1 MSHFLGPI
9 APILTDAASV
19 QELNPNGGAVTN
31 QLPSLKTE
39 GNVQRLNLTTFNE
52 FKNVPNQGY
61 SAQHPAAQSDGDD
74 HGRGET
80 GPNSGVGTIIDEQRK
95 DVLLYSSGNKYSPG
109 NAGSN
114 YYNYTFGE
122 QYW

>member
-9 APILTDAASV
+9 APILTDAGSV

-39 GNVQRLNLTTFNE
+39 GDTQRASITSFNE
-52 FKNVPNQGY
+52 YKNVPNQGY
-61 SAQHPAAQSDGDD
+61 SAQHPNAQSDGDE
-74 HGRGET
+74 HGRGEQ
-80 GPNSGVGTIIDEQRK
+80 GPNAGVGTTIDMQRK

-109 NAGSN
+109 SAGSN
-114 YYNYTFGE
+114 YYNFSFGE

>member
-1 MSHFLGPI
+1 MSHFLGPV

-19 QELNPNGGAVTN
+19 QDLNPNGGAVTN
-31 QLPSLKTE
+31 QLPSLKAE
-39 GNVQRLNLTTFNE
+39 GDVQRANITSFNE
-52 FKNVPNQGY
+52 FKDVPNQGY
-61 SAQHPAAQSDGDD
+61 SAQNPAAQSDGDD

-95 DVLLYSSGNKYSPG
+95 DVLLYSSGNKYQHGSG
-109 NAGSN
+109 NN
-114 YYNYTFGE
+114 YYNFSFGE

>member
-9 APILTDAASV
+9 APILTDAAAV

-61 SAQHPAAQSDGDD
+61 SAQHPAAQHDGDD

-109 NAGSN
+109 NSGSN

>member
-39 GNVQRLNLTTFNE
+39 GGDQRLNLTSFNE
-52 FKNVPNQGY
+52 FKNVTNQGY

-109 NAGSN
+109 NAGGN

>member
-9 APILTDAASV
+9 APILTDEASV

-31 QLPSLKTE
+31 QLPSLKVESTI
-39 GNVQRLNLTTFNE
+39 QRASITSFNE

-61 SAQHPAAQSDGDD
+61 SAQNPAAQSDGDD

-109 NAGSN
+109 SAGNN
-114 YYNYTFGE
+114 YYNFSFGE

>member
-1 MSHFLGPI
+1 MAHFLGPI
-9 APILTDAASV
+9 APVLTDANSV

-31 QLPSLKTE
+31 QLPSLKEQGEITRAQ
-39 GNVQRLNLTTFNE
+39 VTSFNE
-52 FKNVPNQGY
+52 YKDVPNQGY
-61 SAQHPAAQSDGDD
+61 DAQHPNAQSDGDD

-95 DVLLYSSGNKYSPG
+95 DVLLYSSGNKYQPG
-109 NAGSN
+109 NN
-114 YYNYTFGE
+114 YYNFAFGE

>member
-9 APILTDAASV
+9 APVLTDAAAV

-31 QLPSLKTE
+31 QLPSLKVE
-39 GNVQRLNLTTFNE
+39 GDIQRVNLTTFNE

-61 SAQHPAAQSDGDD
+61 SQQHPAAQHDGDD

-109 NAGSN
+109 GAGSN
-114 YYNYTFGE
+114 YYSYSFGE

>member
-9 APILTDAASV
+9 APILTDEASV

-31 QLPSLKTE
+31 QLPSLKVE
-39 GNVQRLNLTTFNE
+39 GSIQRTNILSFNE

-61 SAQHPAAQSDGDD
+61 DAQNPAAQSDGDD

-95 DVLLYSSGNKYSPG
+95 DLLLYSSGNKYSPG
-109 NAGSN
+109 GSGSN
-114 YYNYTFGE
+114 YYTYTYGE

>member
-9 APILTDAASV
+9 APILTDATWV

-39 GNVQRLNLTTFNE
+39 GNVQRLNLTSFNE

-61 SAQHPAAQSDGDD
+61 SSQHPAAQSDGDD

>member
-9 APILTDAASV
+9 APILTDEASV

-31 QLPSLKTE
+31 QLPSLKVE
-39 GNVQRLNLTTFNE
+39 GNIQRTSILSFNE

-61 SAQHPAAQSDGDD
+61 DAQNPAAQSDGDD

-95 DVLLYSSGNKYSPG
+95 DLLLGGS
-109 NAGSN
+109 GSN
-114 YYNYTFGE
+114 YYTYTYGE

>member
-1 MSHFLGPI
+1 MCI
-9 APILTDAASV
+9 RD
-19 QELNPNGGAVTN
+19 
-31 QLPSLKTE
+31 
-39 GNVQRLNLTTFNE
+39 R
-52 FKNVPNQGY
+52 GY
-61 SAQHPAAQSDGDD
+61 SAQHPAAQHDGDE

>member
-9 APILTDAASV
+9 SPVLTDAASV

-31 QLPSLKTE
+31 QDPSLKVT
-39 GNVQRLNLTTFNE
+39 GDIVRTNNTSFNE

-80 GPNSGVGTIIDEQRK
+80 GPGSGVGTSIDAFKFNQ
-95 DVLLYSSGNKYSPG
+95 LIYSSGNKYMPG
-109 NAGSN
+109 TN
-114 YYNYTFGE
+114 YYTYNFGE